1 MKENKTILQ
10 KIKAS
15 VESLLSEQE
24 SAEEVK
30 VELAQM
36 SLEDGTVLE
45 AESFEAGQDV
55 FIVNED
61 ERIALPAGEYL
72 MADGMVL
79 TVVEEGVID
88 SIGESVEEEPAEEEM
103 AQEFVTVEQ
112 FNNAI
117 EEIKAMLSKTEELET
132 KVEEL
137 SKEKEELETKLS
149 EPSVK
154 PLKKAPTEAK
164 VELAKTSKGR
174 LIDAIHSIKNN

>member
-24 SAEEVK
+24 SVEEVK
-30 VELAQM
+30 VELAQV

-45 AESFEAGQDV
+45 AEAFEAGQDV

-61 ERIALPAGEYL
+61 ERIALPVGEYL

-88 SIGESVEEEPAEEEM
+88 SIDEAPAAEAEEEM